1 MTAMTE
7 PGRVFAVVGPSGA
20 GKDTL
25 IAAAR
30 DARPDLVIVRRVI
43 TRPESA
49 GGEDFEGISEAD
61 FLTRRAAGEF
71 ALDWKA
77 HGLRY
82 GIPAAALARA
92 DAGQDVIFNGSRA
105 ALERALAVLPDLRV
119 IRVSAPSTVLVDRLV
134 ARGRES
140 RDQIEARVLRAS
152 YDIPAGLPVIDVR
165 NDGTVA
171 QGVARFLAALQ
182 PVSA

>member
-1 MTAMTE
+1 MS
-7 PGRVFAVVGPSGA
+7 GRVFAVVGPSGA

-25 IAAAR
+25 IDAAR
-30 DARPDLVIVRRVI
+30 RARPDLVVVRRVI

-49 GGEDFEGISEAD
+49 GGEDFAGVDEAT
-61 FLTRRAAGEF
+61 FLARRARGDF

-82 GIPAAALARA
+82 GIPAADLALTATGR
-92 DAGQDVIFNGSRA
+92 DVVFNGSRA
-105 ALERALAVLPDLRV
+105 ALERAVEVLPALVV
-119 IRVSAPSTVLVDRLV
+119 IRVSAPSAVLMERLL

-140 RDQIEARVLRAS
+140 RAEIEARVMRAS

-171 QGVARFLAALQ
+171 EGVARFLAALQ